1 MRIRR
6 KATSLVLIALIL
18 FGIAVPVHGESRIR
32 IDSAKE
38 YEGMEHSFSGGY
50 EPTITENTML
60 LVVPFVTEE
69 ALKENRIWVGVTF
82 EKDEDSPFY
91 YKTYQKQVRQSEDGS
106 YLYQCEIQLKKDR
119 VNGQYPLYLS
129 VMAQT
134 AEGENLQQE
143 FAIYVEITDGKA
155 RISADGTGDGE
166 NGGKDVSDGGH
177 QNPGSG
183 SGDNQKAED
192 GRKSTGGEV
201 PGEEGMPGLEGGQPE
216 GGSEQEILHQPRIIV
231 ESSCVSDSSG
241 VIPGGS
247 VKAGSEAE
255 WKLTIKNCGSQA
267 VENMKV
273 TLLSERKDIT
283 FEKNSWYVK
292 HVATGEQIEFLQRI
306 SVGKK
311 AEEEPVSVQLQFE
324 YEDAKGNR
332 YTSTETTGFG
342 ISQPQQAELVNLSFP
357 ENVYASDTDSLTFQ
371 IQNTGLSVLY
381 NAKVR
386 IEGKGLFPKQELF
399 FGHVEGGTAVDGEIP
414 VFVGTLDM
422 KESTEA
428 SGEDSEEKYGD
439 TLGTVIFSYEN
450 ENGEVVEQRQEFHAT
465 ILKPQVVELKVE
477 QEEPQTNQWWI
488 TIAAGIVLL
497 LLLLLLWLCLRLQ
510 YWKKR
515 VNFHERA

>member
-6 KATSLVLIALIL
+6 KAAGLVLAAVIL
-18 FGIAVPVHGESRIR
+18 FGIVVPVQAESRIM
-32 IDSAKE
+32 IDSTKK

-60 LVVPFVTEE
+60 LTVPFVTEE

-82 EKDEDSPFY
+82 EKEEDSPFY
-91 YKTYQKQVRQSEDGS
+91 YKTYQKQVWQSEDGS

-119 VNGQYPLYLS
+119 VNGQYPLHLS
-129 VMAQT
+129 VTAQT
-134 AEGENLQQE
+134 VGGENLQQE
-143 FAIYVEITDGKA
+143 FAIYVEITDGEAK
-155 RISADGTGDGE
+155 ISADGTGDGE
-166 NGGKDVSDGGH
+166 NGGNDVSDGEH

-183 SGDNQKAED
+183 SEDNQKMED
-192 GRKSTGGEV
+192 E
-201 PGEEGMPGLEGGQPE
+201 QPQ

-231 ESSCVSDSSG
+231 ESSRVSDDSG
-241 VIPGGS
+241 EIPGGL
-247 VKAGSEAE
+247 VKAGKEAE
-255 WKLTIKNCGSQA
+255 WNLTIKNCGSQA

-292 HVATGEQIEFLQRI
+292 HADAGEQMEFTQKI

-311 AEEEPVSVQLQFE
+311 AAEEPVSVQLQFD
-324 YEDAKGNR
+324 YEDSKGNS
-332 YTSTETTGFG
+332 YTSTETAGFG
-342 ISQPQQAELVNLSFP
+342 ILQPQQAELVNLSFP

-381 NAKVR
+381 NVKVR
-386 IEGKGLFPKQELF
+386 IEGKGLFPEEELF
-399 FGHVEGGTAVDGEIP
+399 LGNVEAGTAVDGEIL
-414 VFVGTLDM
+414 VFIGTLDM
-422 KESTEA
+422 KESTET

-439 TLGTVIFSYEN
+439 TSGTVIFSYEN
-450 ENGEVVEQRQEFHAT
+450 ENGEVVEQRQELPTT

-497 LLLLLLWLCLRLQ
+497 LFFLLLWLYLRLQ

>member
-1 MRIRR
+1 M
-6 KATSLVLIALIL
+6 
-18 FGIAVPVHGESRIR
+18 
-32 IDSAKE
+32 
-38 YEGMEHSFSGGY
+38 
-50 EPTITENTML
+50 
-60 LVVPFVTEE
+60 
-69 ALKENRIWVGVTF
+69 
-82 EKDEDSPFY
+82 
-91 YKTYQKQVRQSEDGS
+91 
-106 YLYQCEIQLKKDR
+106 
-119 VNGQYPLYLS
+119 
-129 VMAQT
+129 
-134 AEGENLQQE
+134 
-143 FAIYVEITDGKA
+143 
-155 RISADGTGDGE
+155 
-166 NGGKDVSDGGH
+166 
-177 QNPGSG
+177 
-183 SGDNQKAED
+183 
-192 GRKSTGGEV
+192 

-292 HVATGEQIEFLQRI
+292 HAAAGEQIEFLQRI

-399 FGHVEGGTAVDGEIP
+399 SVMWRA
-414 VFVGTLDM
+414 
-422 KESTEA
+422 
-428 SGEDSEEKYGD
+428 
-439 TLGTVIFSYEN
+439 
-450 ENGEVVEQRQEFHAT
+450 
-465 ILKPQVVELKVE
+465 
-477 QEEPQTNQWWI
+477 
-488 TIAAGIVLL
+488 
-497 LLLLLLWLCLRLQ
+497 
-510 YWKKR
+510 
-515 VNFHERA
+515 ERP